1 MIVFF
6 QTNQGRTKKC
16 YVYLERL
23 PEHMIKKSDVKVHNV
38 FEDKVSHSLI
48 FLKKINLW

>member
-1 MIVFF
+1 MINIILFF

-23 PEHMIKKSDVKVHNV
+23 PEHIIKKSFIKVDNV
-38 FEDKVSHSLI
+38 YKEKVS
-48 FLKKINLW
+48 